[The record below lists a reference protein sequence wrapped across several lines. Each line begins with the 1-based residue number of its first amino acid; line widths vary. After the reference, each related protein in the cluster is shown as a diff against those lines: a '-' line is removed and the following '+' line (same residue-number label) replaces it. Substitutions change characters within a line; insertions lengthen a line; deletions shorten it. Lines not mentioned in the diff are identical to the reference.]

1 MQKHELQNA
10 TATDRLSRSGYCK
23 KHGEYVEAGRK
34 LFGHEIWFGCAK
46 CEEEE
51 RKRQAELEKLEEA
64 RGRAWSYR
72 VLFGEWLPKAFDLPL
87 ESFEVVDAA
96 MGDAYCIAEEY
107 VRNFH
112 RYRSEGRG
120 LFFTGTA
127 GTGKTKLA
135 CGVLKSLFPDVVGCY
150 VTLSDL
156 GDRVRQ
162 TWRSAS
168 GESAPF
174 TEAQLFNAVYRAP
187 LLVLDEIG
195 TIAKPQDGEL
205 LFKVI
210 NTRYSNLLP
219 TIGISNLSLTELCSL
234 YSDRLSR
241 RLEERSRTVVF
252 DWTPW
257 QERHQQNGN
266 GFFFRKVNDDE

>member
-1 MQKHELQNA
+1 
-10 TATDRLSRSGYCK
+10 
-23 KHGEYVEAGRK
+23 
-34 LFGHEIWFGCAK
+34 
-46 CEEEE
+46 
-51 RKRQAELEKLEEA
+51 
-64 RGRAWSYR
+64 
-72 VLFGEWLPKAFDLPL
+72 
-87 ESFEVVDAA
+87 
-96 MGDAYCIAEEY
+96 MGDAYCVAEEY
-107 VRNFH
+107 VRNFY

-174 TEAQLFNAVYRAP
+174 TEAQLLNAVYRAP

-234 YSDRLSR
+234 YSERLSR
-241 RLEERSRTVVF
+241 RIEERSRTVVF

-257 QERHQQNGN
+257 QERKQQNEN
-266 GFFFRKVNDDE
+266 GFFSGR

>member
-1 MQKHELQNA
+1 MQKLELQSSAAN
-10 TATDRLSRSGYCK
+10 DRLSRPAYCE
-23 KHGEYVEAGRK
+23 KHGEYVEAGRNI
-34 LFGHEIWFGCAK
+34 FGHVVWFGCAK
-46 CEEEE
+46 CSEEE
-51 RKRQAELEKLEEA
+51 RKHQAELEKLEEA

-72 VLFGEWLPKAFDLPL
+72 QLFGEWLPKAFDFPL
-87 ESFEVVDAA
+87 ESFEVIDAA
-96 MGDAYCIAEEY
+96 MGDAYCVAEEY
-107 VRNFH
+107 VRNFY

-174 TEAQLFNAVYRAP
+174 TEAQLLNAVYRAP
-187 LLVLDEIG
+187 LLVFDEIG

-234 YSDRLSR
+234 YSDRFSR

-257 QERHQQNGN
+257 QERHQQNEN
-266 GFFFRKVNDDE
+266 GLFQEGER

>member
-1 MQKHELQNA
+1 MQKLELQSGV
-10 TATDRLSRSGYCK
+10 ATDRLSRSAYCE

-34 LFGHEIWFGCAK
+34 VFGHVVWFGCAK
-46 CEEEE
+46 CSEEE
-51 RKRQAELEKLEEA
+51 RKHQAELEKLEEA

-72 VLFGEWLPKAFDLPL
+72 LLFGEWLPKAFNFPL
-87 ESFEVVDAA
+87 ENFEVLDAA
-96 MGDAYCIAEEY
+96 MGDAYCVAEEY
-107 VRNFH
+107 VRNFY
-112 RYRSEGRG
+112 RYRNEGRG
-120 LFFTGTA
+120 LFLTGTA

-135 CGVLKSLFPDVVGCY
+135 CAVLKSLFPDVVGCY

-162 TWRSAS
+162 TWRTAN
-168 GESAPF
+168 GESVPF
-174 TEAQLFNAVYRAP
+174 TEAQLLNAVYRAP

-219 TIGISNLSLTELCSL
+219 TIGVSNLGLKELCNL
-234 YSDRLSR
+234 YSERLSR
-241 RLEERSRTVVF
+241 RMEERNRTIVF

-257 QERHQQNGN
+257 QERQKQNGN
-266 GFFFRKVNDDE
+266 GFFQEGER